1 MRIAALDVGSRR
13 IGIALSDPL
22 GYTAQP
28 DHVMERRGTRADV
41 ASLLAFCAER
51 GVTELVLGLPL
62 ELDGTEAQR
71 ARRVRVLFDALV
83 SLFAGPVHL
92 WDERLTT
99 VAAERVMLEADLS
112 RRRRKQSIDMVAA
125 ALILQGFLDHR
136 RLQAARELEPGAPLG
151 ED

>member
-13 IGIALSDPL
+13 IGVALSDPL

-28 DHVMERRGTRADV
+28 DHVMERKGTRADV
-41 ASLLAFCAER
+41 ATLLAFCAARE
-51 GVTELVLGLPL
+51 VTELVLGLPL

-71 ARRVRVLFDALV
+71 ARRVRVLFDALAAA
-83 SLFAGPVHL
+83 FPGPVHF

-99 VAAERVMLEADLS
+99 VAAERAMLEGDAS
-112 RRRRKQSIDMVAA
+112 RRRRRQSIDMVAA
-125 ALILQGFLDHR
+125 ALILQAFLEHR
-136 RLQAARELEPGAPLG
+136 RQEAARAVGPDAASP